1 MEEFKACHC
10 CGLVHRVPELTAG
23 QRATCI
29 RCKSTVARHGSRLG
43 SAHRTAAL
51 TLGAFFLYWPA
62 ILLPVLEVERLGH
75 HHRSSLLIG
84 SVELLSHGNW
94 FVGIVV
100 IAFSL
105 VFPLL
110 KILLLLE
117 LSLLGILHREHR
129 AITYRAMEFA
139 GKWSMLDVLL
149 LALLVMLVKLDT
161 LVRFELG
168 PASVAFVFC
177 VAMSMLASW
186 SFDPHSIWVKGR

>member
-1 MEEFKACHC
+1 
-10 CGLVHRVPELTAG
+10 
-23 QRATCI
+23 
-29 RCKSTVARHGSRLG
+29 
-43 SAHRTAAL
+43 
-51 TLGAFFLYWPA
+51 
-62 ILLPVLEVERLGH
+62 LPILEVERLGH
-75 HHRSSLLIG
+75 HHGSSLLIG
-84 SVELLSHGNW
+84 SLELLSHGNW

-110 KILLLLE
+110 KILFLLE

-129 AITYRAMEFA
+129 AITYRAMELA
-139 GKWSMLDVLL
+139 GKWSMMDVLL

-177 VAMSMLASW
+177 VAMSMFASW